1 MAHTPMDKKAVA
13 KAFERIAALLELKG
27 ENPFRVRAFTTA
39 ERAIGDL
46 PGTLAEALADGSL
59 AGTKGIGPAT
69 LQIVQ
74 ELVQTGRSTM
84 LEELQDQVPPGLLE
98 MLQISGLGVAKVRQ
112 IHETL
117 KIETIAELEEA
128 AREGTLAKLPRFGA
142 KTADNILKGIAFLRQ
157 ASAFRLAHH
166 AHEEADRI
174 ARALA
179 ALPGVLRVEPAGE
192 VRRRSEVVR
201 EIVLVVVADVPP
213 VELFDRLA
221 KLPGV
226 AEFSGRDERQVTIRF
241 ASAGAARIV
250 VTTPANAG
258 ATLVGA
264 TGSDAHLER
273 LTAHAKA
280 HGHSF
285 DGSALWKGSVFVPTP
300 DEAALYGALG
310 LSPIP
315 PELREGGE
323 EVARAAAGTIPR
335 LLERQ
340 DLVGFLHCHSNYS
353 DGGTSIEELAL
364 ACKEAGYAWLG
375 LTDHSQAAAYAGGL
389 SPDKLQRQADEID
402 TLNAKLSGI
411 RILKGIEADILQDGS
426 VDYDDAVLARLDF
439 VIASIHSRFG
449 MTRDEMT
456 TRICRA
462 MENPRLTILGH
473 LTGRLLL
480 SREAYQLDQD
490 RIFEEAG
497 KRGVAIEINA
507 DPHRLDLDW
516 RVLPAARKAGV
527 RISLGADAHNIAG
540 IRNME
545 YGVGIAR
552 KGWLTREEM
561 LNCLS
566 ADDFLAFA
574 RSRR

>member
-1 MAHTPMDKKAVA
+1 MMDKKAVA
-13 KAFERIAALLELKG
+13 KALERIASLMELKG

-39 ERAIGDL
+39 ERAVNSL
-46 PGTLAEALADGSL
+46 PGTLDEALADGSL
-59 AGTKGIGPAT
+59 AGTKGVGPAT

-74 ELVQTGRSTM
+74 ELVKTGRSSV
-84 LEELQDQVPPGLLE
+84 LEELQEQVPPGLIE

-128 AREGTLAKLPRFGA
+128 ARDGTLAKLPRFGG
-142 KTADNILKGIAFLRQ
+142 KTAENILKGIAFLRQ
-157 ASAFRLAHH
+157 ASGFRLAHH
-166 AHEEADRI
+166 ARDEAETL

-179 ALPGVLRVEPAGE
+179 TLPGVLRVEPSGE
-192 VRRRSEVVR
+192 VRRRMEVVR
-201 EIVLVVVADVPP
+201 EIVLVVVAEVPP
-213 VELFDRLA
+213 TELFERLA
-221 KLPGV
+221 RLPGV
-226 AEFSGRDERQVTIRF
+226 SEFSGRDERQVTLRF
-241 ASAGAARIV
+241 AGAGSARVV

-258 ATLVGA
+258 AVLVRT
-264 TGSDAHLER
+264 TGSEAHLTK
-273 LTAHAKA
+273 LTAHAKSV
-280 HGHSF
+280 GHSF
-285 DGSALWKGSVFVPTP
+285 DATALWKGSTFVPTP
-300 DEAALYGALG
+300 DEAAIDRALG
-310 LSPIP
+310 LAPIP

-323 EVARAAAGTIPR
+323 EVARAAAGTLPTLI
-335 LLERQ
+335 ERG
-340 DLVGFLHCHSNYS
+340 DLKGMLHCHSDYS

-364 ACKEAGYAWLG
+364 ACKAAGYSWVG

-389 SPDKLQRQADEID
+389 SPDDLQRQADEVD
-402 TLNAKLSGI
+402 GLNAKLKGI
-411 RILKGIEADILQDGS
+411 RILKGIEADILQDGN
-426 VDYDDAVLARLDF
+426 VDYDDVVLARLDF

-449 MTRDEMT
+449 MDRDGMT
-456 TRICRA
+456 ARICRA

-507 DPHRLDLDW
+507 DPQRLDLDW

-527 RISLGADAHNIAG
+527 RISLGADAHNTAG

-545 YGVGIAR
+545 FGIGIAR
-552 KGWLTREEM
+552 KGWLTKGEV
-561 LNCLS
+561 LNSLTADEFLS
-566 ADDFLAFA
+566 VA
-574 RSRR
+574 RSRA